1 MLLLALGA
9 FRASTL
15 GLGRCVLLVAF
26 GWLWMGV
33 LKESDIGSI
42 LLGLAGRIVLVPLGI
57 SVPRGRI
64 SHLGTD
70 ATITPD
76 TTGRKPRLISG

>member
-1 MLLLALGA
+1 
-9 FRASTL
+9 
-15 GLGRCVLLVAF
+15 
-26 GWLWMGV
+26 MGV

-42 LLGLAGRIVLVPLGI
+42 LLGLAGCIVLVPLGI
-57 SVPRGRI
+57 SVLRRI

-76 TTGRKPRLISG
+76 TTGRKPRLISW